1 MVVKSLTAG
10 APAGTG
16 ISSGTNLSST
26 WQSVNDLGDGWARC
40 HAFGV
45 TPAGTVAV
53 VIRFSASNTST
64 APAATTAD
72 IAYSGGSTYG
82 LDLSAPQVSFAYGD
96 QPWAGLDSR
105 TPLPDA
111 YVFPITTQPA
121 GTALSVRFL
130 LYGLPATDSD
140 PNRLPASCAIVGAGL
155 AQSLGDSEWG
165 VETSYL
171 SFSRRERDETFG
183 TVTFMK
189 RGAAKT
195 ARATG
200 YLDTSI
206 VTGDAVQRA
215 LIAADG
221 VPSLFDF
228 NNSDSDY
235 SRLRVF
241 GFVTQFRSIIQAA
254 SWESVTLDIEGLVEE
269 A

>member
-64 APAATTAD
+64 SPAATTAD

-105 TPLPDA
+105 APLPDA
-111 YVFPITTQPA
+111 HVFTITSQPA

-130 LYGLPATDSD
+130 LYGLPATESE

-228 NNSDSDY
+228 NNRDSDY
-235 SRLRVF
+235 SRLRIF